1 MCAAEGVFPILLD
14 KFPAQTSQ
22 INDDFLKKS
31 LFLGLFG
38 AFPAKFPILLLLLLS
53 SINSVV
59 VFSSIFLNSIRPFR
73 ISILIYLFIL
83 FCNLFQIFTENTK
96 KRTKNL

>member
-14 KFPAQTSQ
+14 KFPGQTSQ

-31 LFLGLFG
+31 LFLVLFG
-38 AFPAKFPILLLLLLS
+38 AFPAKFRILLLLLS

>member
-38 AFPAKFPILLLLLLS
+38 TFPAKFRILLLLLS